1 MNLYEFYTGKE
12 FEAYKY
18 LGAHWEADGLV
29 FRTFAPG
36 AERVSLIAECGGWQE
51 VPMYKVHDGNF
62 YECRVSNGY
71 EGMMYKYRIY
81 AKRPQGGGT
90 YGKRPHGAP
99 VSAGREHGES
109 CAGNP
114 CGGYLYVDHC
124 DPYGF
129 GMELRPGT
137 ASIVRNLETYRF
149 TDAGWMRRRSTR
161 MNLPLN
167 IYEVH
172 AGSWRRKNA
181 PAMEDEQ
188 LKGGRAGV
196 GMAGAAGNRADDGAG
211 GSRGGQIGGAEG
223 PYHGEWYNYVEL
235 AELLIPY
242 LKEMG
247 YNYVEFM
254 PLAEHPCDES
264 WGYQGTGFFAP
275 TSRYGTAEEL
285 QRMVGMFHAENIGVL
300 IDFVPVHFAVDGY
313 ALANYDGT
321 PLYEY
326 PTDDVGYNEWGSKNF
341 CHGRGEVGSFLQSA
355 ANYWL
360 NEYHFDG
367 LRMDAISNMIYWQ
380 GDMSRGVN
388 KGAVD
393 FIKNMNQGL
402 KERHPGCILAAEDS
416 TSYVKVTA
424 PVQYGGLGFDYKW
437 DMGWMND
444 TLDYFRGDPL
454 FRGGNY
460 NGLTFSMMYFYQ
472 ENYILPLS
480 HDEVVHGKATILQ
493 KMFGLYGQKFPQA
506 RAFYMYMYVH
516 PGKKLN
522 FMGNEFAQLREWDE
536 GRQQDWEML
545 RFPIHDAFH
554 HYIKELNHLYVSRPE
569 LYAEEMAESGFEWL
583 DCHQQQKCIYAI
595 RRNGGGRSLMAV
607 FNFSGNGQDYELRLP
622 EEWIGMGG
630 REAQNGEKERRG
642 AQSGVIEG
650 RGARGV
656 GQGRAD
662 NQACGHGLRLLLHSD
677 WERFSGTVREG
688 GERFAVDEDG
698 VFRAQLPAFSG
709 MLFEVG

>member
-18 LGAHWEADGLV
+18 LGAHWEDGELV

-36 AERVSLIAECGGWQE
+36 AERVSLIAECADWRE
-51 VPMYKVHDGNF
+51 MPMYKIHDGNF
-62 YECRVSNGY
+62 YECRLSDGY

-81 AKRPQGGGT
+81 GKRLHGEASYGKWPNGESADVGGSYGGGSNAGEP
-90 YGKRPHGAP
+90 YGGCP
-99 VSAGREHGES
+99 
-109 CAGNP
+109 
-114 CGGYLYVDHC
+114 YVDHC

-137 ASIVRNLETYRF
+137 ASIVRSLEQRGF
-149 TDAGWMRRRSTR
+149 TDASWMRQRSTC

-181 PAMEDEQ
+181 PPMEDEQ
-188 LKGGRAGV
+188 LKGGQPKEVSRENGQV
-196 GMAGAAGNRADDGAG
+196 NGADDGR
-211 GSRGGQIGGAEG
+211 SYGGAGE
-223 PYHGEWYNYVEL
+223 PCHGEWYTYVEL

-254 PLAEHPCDES
+254 PLMEHPCDES

-275 TSRYGTAEEL
+275 TARYGTAGDL
-285 QRMVGMFHAENIGVL
+285 RQMVDMFHAEKIGVL
-300 IDFVPVHFAVDGY
+300 LDFVPVHFAVDGY

-321 PLYEY
+321 SLYEY
-326 PTDDVGYNEWGSKNF
+326 PSNDVGYNEWGSKNF

-360 NEYHFDG
+360 EEYHFDG

-380 GDMSRGVN
+380 GDVSRGVN
-388 KGAVD
+388 KSAVD

-402 KERHPGCILAAEDS
+402 KERHPSCILAAEDS
-416 TSYVKVTA
+416 TSYLKVTA
-424 PVQYGGLGFDYKW
+424 PVQYDGLGFDYKW

-554 HYIKELNHLYVSRPE
+554 HYIKELNRLYLRHPE

-583 DCHQQQKCIYAI
+583 DCHQEEKCIYAI
-595 RRNGGGRSLMAV
+595 RRNGGGKSLMAV
-607 FNFSGNGQDYELRLP
+607 FNFSGNVQEYELRLP
-622 EEWIGMGG
+622 KEWVGG
-630 REAQNGEKERRG
+630 LK
-642 AQSGVIEG
+642 II
-650 RGARGV
+650 
-656 GQGRAD
+656 
-662 NQACGHGLRLLLHSD
+662 LHSD
-677 WERFSGTVREG
+677 WERFGGTVREG
-688 GERFAVDEDG
+688 EERFMVEGG
-698 VFRAQLPAFSG
+698 VFWAALPAFSG
-709 MLFEVG
+709 MLFEVEE